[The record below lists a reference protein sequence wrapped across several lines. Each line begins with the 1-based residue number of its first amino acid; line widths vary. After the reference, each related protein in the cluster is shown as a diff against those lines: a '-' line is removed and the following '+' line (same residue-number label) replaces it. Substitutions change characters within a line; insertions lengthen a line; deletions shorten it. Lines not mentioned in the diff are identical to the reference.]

1 MHLLKEDN
9 TGNEVILCC
18 SGDAEIAD
26 LFIQASQMY
35 ESSRD
40 GENDEM
46 IDNLLLQASQEVEN
60 QCEDVSKIH

>member
-1 MHLLKEDN
+1 MHLLKEDD
-9 TGNEVILCC
+9 TGNKVILCC
-18 SGDAEIAD
+18 SSDAEIAD

-46 IDNLLLQASQEVEN
+46 IDN
-60 QCEDVSKIH
+60 